1 MDKTSISSHITE
13 NTGSLNQNPVP
24 ANQNSDEISLIDL
37 ILILWKGKYIIAACT
52 VIATVLGVIYALTA
66 TEIFSTSTTF
76 ILKTKGIDG
85 GGNLG
90 QLAAMAGLNMGS
102 NNNVDPS
109 D

>member
-13 NTGSLNQNPVP
+13 NTGSST
-24 ANQNSDEISLIDL
+24 QNSDEISLIDL

-76 ILKTKGIDG
+76 ILKTKGSGG